1 MNDERSQVIYF
12 FDLSRDVVWQ
22 PILWTKSSSNTDV
35 VVRVTFAEAAPPAYV
50 KKISCYVVCGLQVA
64 VRNLLKESYDSCRYP
79 TSDERRRLAQRTGLT
94 VTQVSTR
101 GEIDLGVGH
110 VQGR

>member
-1 MNDERSQVIYF
+1 M
-12 FDLSRDVVWQ
+12 WQ

-79 TSDERRRLAQRTGLT
+79 TSDERRCLAQRTGLT

>member
-1 MNDERSQVIYF
+1 
-12 FDLSRDVVWQ
+12 VWQ
-22 PILWTKSSSNTDV
+22 PISWTKSSSNTDV

-110 VQGR
+110 VHVPPTPRTPMDSQRTK